1 MNPRDKSLDE
11 QLAELPRDVVPPG
24 HVWAGV
30 VAGVTR
36 RPSPRPMVHAAI
48 AACALL
54 ASALTWALLRVE
66 RNAPT
71 AASRLVTAA
80 PKAAPRGAWSP
91 VQVTPAG
98 SPSFAEPADP
108 AYVAARAALVST
120 FRQRLKLLSPDTQA
134 TIEANLAVIQRA
146 HENIRKALAAEPAN
160 PVLEQLFEST
170 WHEEFDLYDRVVRT
184 TQPESSRT

>member
-11 QLAELPRDVVPPG
+11 QLAELSRDVVPPG
-24 HVWAGV
+24 HVWPGV
-30 VAGVTR
+30 VAAITR
-36 RPSPRPMVHAAI
+36 RRDPRPMAYAAI

-66 RNAPT
+66 RTAPIV
-71 AASRLVTAA
+71 ASKQTTLPARV
-80 PKAAPRGAWSP
+80 P
-91 VQVTPAG
+91 PAG
-98 SPSFAEPADP
+98 SPSFAEPSDP
-108 AYVAARAALVST
+108 AYVAARAELEST
-120 FRQRLKLLSPDTQA
+120 FRQRLKLLSPETQA
-134 TIEANLAVIQRA
+134 KIESNLAVIRQA